1 MSKRKNQKTK
11 EIPSQTGIS
20 GSNNEKVKWLLDE
33 DKVIIDELY
42 NSLLRYIPTEF
53 RSELIKIHEQ
63 AMARRER
70 KLNELLKEKS

>member
-1 MSKRKNQKTK
+1 MSKRKNKTVK

-20 GSNNEKVKWLLDE
+20 DKVKWLLDE
-33 DKVIIDELY
+33 DKIIIDELY
-42 NSLLRYIPTEF
+42 NSLLRYIPSEF

-70 KLNELLKEKS
+70 KMKEVII

>member
-1 MSKRKNQKTK
+1 MSKRKNQKNK

-20 GSNNEKVKWLLDE
+20 DKVKWLLDE
-33 DKVIIDELY
+33 DKIIIDELY

-70 KLNELLKEKS
+70 ELTELFKEES

>member
-1 MSKRKNQKTK
+1 MSKRKNNKVK

-20 GSNNEKVKWLLDE
+20 DKVKWLLNE
-33 DKVIIDELY
+33 DKIIIDELY
-42 NSLLRYIPTEF
+42 NSLLRYIPIEF

-70 KLNELLKEKS
+70 KVKEL